1 MDQQYPQQ
9 YFRRW
14 HLATPSQRILKVLA
28 DTEPLARLK
37 CFCFWHAPYAYQ
49 IRLKTQMLILALMG
63 LDPADPHLPFFLV
76 VDEQH
81 HRKCGLGDTPPG
93 GDYPDGLVSS
103 APTLRQLASSSA
115 SAASSWRARWQAS
128 TSTSRGEDPGFGRG
142 HSRVHQP
149 LLDWVEVADL
159 LSDRY
164 RICAMDFPG

>member
-63 LDPADPHLPFFLV
+63 DAPRGVACPVGRV
-76 VDEQH
+76 VNPEHCRHQEKCDEELA
-81 HRKCGLGDTPPG
+81 REG
-93 GDYPDGLVSS
+93 
-103 APTLRQLASSSA
+103 RQLAR
-115 SAASSWRARWQAS
+115 RAC
-128 TSTSRGEDPGFGRG
+128 
-142 HSRVHQP
+142 H
-149 LLDWVEVADL
+149 
-159 LSDRY
+159 
-164 RICAMDFPG
+164 

>member
-63 LDPADPHLPFFLV
+63 RNPGRNRNPQNGIPSLV
-76 VDEQH
+76 ARRRDF
-81 HRKCGLGDTPPG
+81 G
-93 GDYPDGLVSS
+93 S
-103 APTLRQLASSSA
+103 A
-115 SAASSWRARWQAS
+115 RAR
-128 TSTSRGEDPGFGRG
+128 
-142 HSRVHQP
+142 
-149 LLDWVEVADL
+149 
-159 LSDRY
+159 
-164 RICAMDFPG
+164 RIAINR

>member
-63 LDPADPHLPFFLV
+63 
-76 VDEQH
+76 
-81 HRKCGLGDTPPG
+81 GPPRG
-93 GDYPDGLVSS
+93 GPPQG
-103 APTLRQLASSSA
+103 APQ
-115 SAASSWRARWQAS
+115 
-128 TSTSRGEDPGFGRG
+128 RGEPHRG
-142 HSRVHQP
+142 GPQLGEPLQGEPHQGEP
-149 LLDWVEVADL
+149 QQGE
-159 LSDRY
+159 
-164 RICAMDFPG
+164 PQQGEPQ